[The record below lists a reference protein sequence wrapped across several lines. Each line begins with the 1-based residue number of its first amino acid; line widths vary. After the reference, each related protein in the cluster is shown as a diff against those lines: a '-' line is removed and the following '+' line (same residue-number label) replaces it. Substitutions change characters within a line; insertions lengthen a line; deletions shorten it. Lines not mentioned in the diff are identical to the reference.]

1 MDEFLEVFGSI
12 TLSGAMQILLAF
24 VFLYMVYKKIK
35 KYLDEKNSKMIE
47 EYEANK
53 ERDKHLQEALTSIR
67 EYPKWHQQSIDIRE
81 RMDLQIKELRDSQRE
96 TLDKL
101 NDMEERQQ
109 KLELNKLRDRLLQSY
124 RYYTDKNRNPDGA
137 WTKMEAEAFWGMF
150 GEYEERGG
158 NGYMHSVVQPAM
170 NLLHIV
176 DVPPPSE

>member
-67 EYPKWHQQSIDIRE
+67 EYQNGTSRASISVRE
-81 RMDLQIKELRDSQRE
+81 WICKSKNCV
-96 TLDKL
+96 TVKGKL
-101 NDMEERQQ
+101 LIN
-109 KLELNKLRDRLLQSY
+109 
-124 RYYTDKNRNPDGA
+124 
-137 WTKMEAEAFWGMF
+137 
-150 GEYEERGG
+150 
-158 NGYMHSVVQPAM
+158 
-170 NLLHIV
+170 
-176 DVPPPSE
+176 